1 MGKGNL
7 RIVMSFLLCYESTVG
22 KEILM
27 VKNIVYMSLCLLVV
41 HNLVCCDFFFN
52 NKNFTGFSMLIY
64 FLIK

>member
-27 VKNIVYMSLCLLVV
+27 VKIRILKIVFNIYRQVYYV
-41 HNLVCCDFFFN
+41 
-52 NKNFTGFSMLIY
+52 K
-64 FLIK
+64 